1 MSAPVIFPVSI
12 TSSRWLMW
20 KAARVPPAPSA
31 PTPTWAAGVCPVSPP
46 VGGCPGRPAG
56 SKSIWGAV
64 APPKSATRKMR
75 ALRWGTPQYCASRVR
90 QARED
95 PSPITAPAG
104 YHFPFGGRGTAQA
117 GAAIRTVSSRT
128 IRKSSPPAELKA
140 PGTFSHTM
148 NLGRIRLCDS
158 FCRVG
163 TRGTDWKTCPHRW
176 PPTTAGHTPAPACH
190 QRREYPEGAFSRSFW
205 GCMFFWMV
213 AADNSRLSGW
223 Q

>member
-1 MSAPVIFPVSI
+1 MARLSEWGQWIPSKKSPPAFLPAPAEKDATKVCICIFWTAMSAPVIFPVSI

-31 PTPTWAAGVCPVSPP
+31 PTPTWAAGVCPVSLP

-56 SKSIWGAV
+56 SKSIWGADV
-64 APPKSATRKMR
+64 PPKSATRKMR
-75 ALRWGTPQYCASRVR
+75 ALRWGTPQYCASRVL

-104 YHFPFGGRGTAQA
+104 YHFPPGGRGTAQA

-128 IRKSSPPAELKA
+128 IRKSSPSAELNV

-148 NLGRIRLCDS
+148 NLGRINSVDR
-158 FCRVG
+158 
-163 TRGTDWKTCPHRW
+163 
-176 PPTTAGHTPAPACH
+176 
-190 QRREYPEGAFSRSFW
+190 SR
-205 GCMFFWMV
+205 C
-213 AADNSRLSGW
+213 
-223 Q
+223 